1 MVRLSAP
8 KTPRGF
14 VARLAGERGTIAARI
29 ARYRRARMPWPL

>member
-14 VARLAGERGTIAARI
+14 VARLAGERGTIARI
-29 ARYRRARMPWPL
+29 ARYKRANAVTAS